1 MIYELLISLLAELFL
16 EKKPAKDE
24 NRISQRRGENFFF
37 GVKSRAIPSKQATRH
52 DTRIHFLS
60 LSTKFSS
67 TPELA
72 FEEKNIS
79 RRAASK
85 ACEVA

>member
-52 DTRIHFLS
+52 ANPLS
-60 LSTKFSS
+60 L
-67 TPELA
+67 PEHEI
-72 FEEKNIS
+72 FINS
-79 RRAASK
+79 RAR
-85 ACEVA
+85 V